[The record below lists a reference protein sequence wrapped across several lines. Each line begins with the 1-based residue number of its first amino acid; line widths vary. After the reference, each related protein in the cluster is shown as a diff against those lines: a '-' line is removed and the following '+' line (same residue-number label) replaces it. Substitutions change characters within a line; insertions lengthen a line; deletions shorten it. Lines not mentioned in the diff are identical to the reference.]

1 MPIAAFFIIIL
12 LFLLGI
18 WAIMAKTH
26 LLKKIIALNIINS
39 SVVIFFIYLGSLS
52 GNTAPILLQKVKDIV
67 DPVPQALM
75 LTAIVVGICLT
86 ALALAIAERIYRRY
100 RTMDI
105 HEIES
110 ILRREDE

>member
-1 MPIAAFFIIIL
+1 MLAFSVILL
-12 LFLLGI
+12 LFLLGL
-18 WAIMAKTH
+18 WAIMFQAN
-26 LLKKIIALNIINS
+26 LMKKIIALNIIS
-39 SVVIFFIYLGSLS
+39 GSVVIFFLYLGSLS
-52 GNTAPILLQKVKDIV
+52 GTTAPILLKDVKDIV
-67 DPVPQALM
+67 DPLPQALM